1 MHIAI
6 VEKRKNV
13 SKPKSIPS
21 SEESTK
27 SSG

>member
-13 SKPKSIPS
+13 SKPESIPS